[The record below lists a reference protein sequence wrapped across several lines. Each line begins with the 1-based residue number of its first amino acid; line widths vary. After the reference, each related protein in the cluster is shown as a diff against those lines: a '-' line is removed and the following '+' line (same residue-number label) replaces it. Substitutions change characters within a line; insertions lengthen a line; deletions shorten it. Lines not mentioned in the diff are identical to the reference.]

1 MLHVIIAGNL
11 GKDAVARSTQQGK
24 DFCSFPVA
32 ATVGWG
38 DKKQT
43 VWIDVTKWGEGSQ
56 GLSKLLTKGTK
67 VTVIGE
73 LSTREH
79 EGKTYLQCRAS
90 DVALQG
96 DGGQSSGS
104 QGGADRNSG
113 GASQGGQG
121 GTDYGGG
128 FADDLDDDIPFI
140 SDRSI
145 F

>member
-11 GKDAVARSTQQGK
+11 GKDATAKSTQAGK

-32 ATVGWG
+32 ATIGWG

-43 VWIDVTKWGEGSQ
+43 IWIDVTKWGEGSQ
-56 GLSKLLTKGTK
+56 GLAKLLRKGAK

-79 EGKTYLQCRAS
+79 EGKTYLQCRAT

-96 DGGQSSGS
+96 DA
-104 QGGADRNSG
+104 QGGER
-113 GASQGGQG
+113 QERGGQG
-121 GTDYGGG
+121 GTDYGAQGGG
-128 FADDLDDDIPFI
+128 FADDLDDSVPFLT
-140 SDRSI
+140 DTG
-145 F
+145 FF

>member
-1 MLHVIIAGNL
+1 MLQVIIAGNL
-11 GKDAVARSTQQGK
+11 GKDAVAKSTQQGK

-32 ATVGWG
+32 ASIGWG

-43 VWIDVTKWGEGSQ
+43 IWVDVTKWGEGSK
-56 GLSKLLTKGTK
+56 GLANLLRKGSK

-96 DGGQSSGS
+96 DSPGGQSSGS

-113 GASQGGQG
+113 GTSR
-121 GTDYGGG
+121 GG
-128 FADDLDDDIPFI
+128 FADELDDEIPGF
-140 SDRSI
+140 
-145 F
+145 

>member
-1 MLHVIIAGNL
+1 MLIVTATGNL
-11 GKDAVARSTQQGK
+11 GKDAVAKSTQNGK

-32 ATVGWG
+32 ATIGWG

-43 VWIDVTKWGEGSQ
+43 IWIDVTKWGEGSQ
-56 GLSKLLTKGTK
+56 GLAKLLRKGSK

-79 EGKTYLQCRAS
+79 DGKTYLQCRAT

-96 DGGQSSGS
+96 DAPGGERQE
-104 QGGADRNSG
+104 R
-113 GASQGGQG
+113 GGQG
-121 GTDYGGG
+121 GTDYGAQGGG
-128 FADDLDDDIPFI
+128 FADDLDDSIPFLT
-140 SDRSI
+140 DAGL

>member
-1 MLHVIIAGNL
+1 MLQIIIAGNL
-11 GKDAVARSTQQGK
+11 GKDAVHKSTQQGK

-32 ATVGWG
+32 ASIGWG

-43 VWIDVTKWGEGSQ
+43 IWIDVTKWGEGSK
-56 GLSKLLTKGTK
+56 GLANLLRKGSK

-96 DGGQSSGS
+96 DAPGGQSSGS
-104 QGGADRNSG
+104 QWNAR
-113 GASQGGQG
+113 
-121 GTDYGGG
+121 GGG
-128 FADDLDDDIPFI
+128 GDIAENLDDDLSDPPF
-140 SDRSI
+140 
-145 F
+145 

>member
-1 MLHVIIAGNL
+1 MLQVIIAGNL
-11 GKDAVARSTQQGK
+11 GKDAVAKSTQQGK

-32 ATVGWG
+32 ASIGWG

-43 VWIDVTKWGEGSQ
+43 IWIDVTKWGEGSK
-56 GLSKLLTKGTK
+56 GLVNLLRKGSK

-96 DGGQSSGS
+96 DSPGGQSSGS
-104 QGGADRNSG
+104 QWGADRNSG
-113 GASQGGQG
+113 GTSGGGQRN
-121 GTDYGGG
+121 DPPQGG
-128 FADDLDDDIPFI
+128 FADALDDDIPF
-140 SDRSI
+140 
-145 F
+145 

>member
-11 GKDAVARSTQQGK
+11 GKDAVAKSTQNGK

-32 ATVGWG
+32 ATIGWG

-43 VWIDVTKWGEGSQ
+43 IWIDVTKWGEGSQ
-56 GLSKLLTKGTK
+56 GLAKLLRKGSK

-79 EGKTYLQCRAS
+79 EGKTYLQCRAT

-96 DGGQSSGS
+96 DAPGGERQE
-104 QGGADRNSG
+104 R
-113 GASQGGQG
+113 GGQG
-121 GTDYGGG
+121 GTDYGAQGGG
-128 FADDLDDDIPFI
+128 FADDLDDSIPFLT
-140 SDRSI
+140 DAGL

>member
-11 GKDAVARSTQQGK
+11 GKDAVAKSTQNGK

-32 ATVGWG
+32 ATIGWG

-43 VWIDVTKWGEGSQ
+43 IWIDVTKWGEGSQ
-56 GLSKLLTKGTK
+56 GLAKLLRKGSK

-79 EGKTYLQCRAS
+79 DGKTYLQCRAT

-96 DGGQSSGS
+96 DSPGSSGS
-104 QGGADRNSG
+104 QGGAGRNSG
-113 GASQGGQG
+113 GASQGG
-121 GTDYGGG
+121 
-128 FADDLDDDIPFI
+128 FRDDLNDDCPW
-140 SDRSI
+140 
-145 F
+145 

>member
-11 GKDAVARSTQQGK
+11 GRDAAAKTTQGGK
-24 DFCSFPVA
+24 GLCSFPVA

-38 DKKQT
+38 ENKQT
-43 VWIDVTKWGEGSQ
+43 VWVDVTKWGEGSQ
-56 GLSKLLTKGTK
+56 GLAKLLRKGAK

-79 EGKTYLQCRAS
+79 EGKTYLQCRAN

-96 DGGQSSGS
+96 DAAGS
-104 QGGADRNSG
+104 ERQER
-113 GASQGGQG
+113 GGQG
-121 GTDYGGG
+121 GTDYG
-128 FADDLDDDIPFI
+128 APQDDLDDRVPFLT
-140 SDRSI
+140 DASI

>member
-11 GKDAVARSTQQGK
+11 GKDATAKSTQQGK

-32 ATVGWG
+32 ATIGWG

-43 VWIDVTKWGEGSQ
+43 IWIDVTKWGEGSQ
-56 GLSKLLTKGTK
+56 GLAKLLRKGAK

-79 EGKTYLQCRAS
+79 EGKTYLQCRAT

-96 DGGQSSGS
+96 DSPGGQSSGS
-104 QGGADRNSG
+104 QWDGDRN
-113 GASQGGQG
+113 
-121 GTDYGGG
+121 GGG
-128 FADDLDDDIPFI
+128 SRGGYEQAQHWDDMDDEDRRVPF
-140 SDRSI
+140 
-145 F
+145 

>member
-11 GKDAVARSTQQGK
+11 GKDAVAKSTHNNK
-24 DFCSFPVA
+24 DYCSFPVA
-32 ATVGWG
+32 ATIGWG

-43 VWIDVTKWGEGSQ
+43 IWIDVTKWGEGSQ
-56 GLSKLLTKGTK
+56 GLAKLLRKGSK

-79 EGKTYLQCRAS
+79 EGKTYLQCRAT

-96 DGGQSSGS
+96 DA
-104 QGGADRNSG
+104 QGGER
-113 GASQGGQG
+113 QERGGQG
-121 GTDYGGG
+121 GTDYGAQGGG

-140 SDRSI
+140 SDAGL

>member
-11 GKDAVARSTQQGK
+11 GKDATAKSTQAGN

-43 VWIDVTKWGEGSQ
+43 IWIDVTKWGEGSQ
-56 GLSKLLTKGTK
+56 GLAKLLRKGAK

-79 EGKTYLQCRAS
+79 EGKTYLQCRAT

-96 DGGQSSGS
+96 DA
-104 QGGADRNSG
+104 QGGER
-113 GASQGGQG
+113 QERGGQG
-121 GTDYGGG
+121 GTDYGAQGGG
-128 FADDLDDDIPFI
+128 FADDLDDSVPFLT
-140 SDRSI
+140 DTG
-145 F
+145 FF

>member
-11 GKDAVARSTQQGK
+11 GRDAVHKSTQSGT

-43 VWIDVTKWGEGSQ
+43 VWIDVTKWGEGSK
-56 GLSKLLTKGTK
+56 GLANLLRRGSK

-96 DGGQSSGS
+96 DAVGGKRDEPQETTTHHGSSH
-104 QGGADRNSG
+104 
-113 GASQGGQG
+113 
-121 GTDYGGG
+121 
-128 FADDLDDDIPFI
+128 DDLDDQIPF
-140 SDRSI
+140 
-145 F
+145 

>member
-56 GLSKLLTKGTK
+56 GLSKLLTKGSK

-96 DGGQSSGS
+96 DAPGGERQE
-104 QGGADRNSG
+104 R
-113 GASQGGQG
+113 GGQG

-128 FADDLDDDIPFI
+128 SDDLDDSIPFLT
-140 SDRSI
+140 DASI

>member
-1 MLHVIIAGNL
+1 MLQVIIAGNL
-11 GKDAVARSTQQGK
+11 GKDAVHKSTQQGK

-32 ATVGWG
+32 ASIGWG

-43 VWIDVTKWGEGSQ
+43 IWIDVTKWGEGSK
-56 GLSKLLTKGTK
+56 GLANLLRKGSK

-96 DGGQSSGS
+96 DSPGGQSSGS
-104 QGGADRNSG
+104 QGGNDRNSG
-113 GASQGGQG
+113 GATQGGY
-121 GTDYGGG
+121 D
-128 FADDLDDDIPFI
+128 DDLSDPPF
-140 SDRSI
+140 
-145 F
+145 

>member
-11 GKDAVARSTQQGK
+11 GKDATAKSTQAGK

-32 ATVGWG
+32 ATIGWG

-43 VWIDVTKWGEGSQ
+43 IWIDVTKWGEGSQ
-56 GLSKLLTKGTK
+56 GLAKLLRKGTK

-79 EGKTYLQCRAS
+79 EGKTYLQCRAT

-96 DGGQSSGS
+96 DA
-104 QGGADRNSG
+104 QGGER
-113 GASQGGQG
+113 QERGGQG
-121 GTDYGGG
+121 GTDYGAQGGG
-128 FADDLDDDIPFI
+128 FADDLDDSVPFLT
-140 SDRSI
+140 DTG
-145 F
+145 FF

>member
-1 MLHVIIAGNL
+1 MLIVTATGNL
-11 GKDAVARSTQQGK
+11 GKDAVAKSTQNGK

-32 ATVGWG
+32 ATIGWG

-43 VWIDVTKWGEGSQ
+43 IWIDVTKWGEGSQ
-56 GLSKLLTKGTK
+56 GLAKLLRKGSK

-79 EGKTYLQCRAS
+79 EGKTYLQCRAT

-96 DGGQSSGS
+96 DAPGGERQE
-104 QGGADRNSG
+104 R
-113 GASQGGQG
+113 GGQG
-121 GTDYGGG
+121 GTDYGAQGGG
-128 FADDLDDDIPFI
+128 FADDLDDSIPFLT
-140 SDRSI
+140 DAGL

>member
-1 MLHVIIAGNL
+1 MLIVTATGNL
-11 GKDAVARSTQQGK
+11 GKDAVAKSTQNGK

-32 ATVGWG
+32 ATIGWG

-43 VWIDVTKWGEGSQ
+43 VWLDVTKWGEGSQ
-56 GLSKLLTKGTK
+56 GLAKLLRKGTK

-79 EGKTYLQCRAS
+79 EGKTYLQCRAT

-96 DGGQSSGS
+96 DAPGGERQE
-104 QGGADRNSG
+104 R
-113 GASQGGQG
+113 GGQG
-121 GTDYGGG
+121 GTDYGAQGGG
-128 FADDLDDDIPFI
+128 FADDLDRDIPFI
-140 SDRSI
+140 SDAGI

>member
-11 GKDAVARSTQQGK
+11 GKDAVAKSTQNNK
-24 DFCSFPVA
+24 DYCSFPVA
-32 ATVGWG
+32 ATIGWG

-43 VWIDVTKWGEGSQ
+43 IWIDVTKWGEGSQ
-56 GLSKLLTKGTK
+56 GLAKLLRKGAK

-79 EGKTYLQCRAS
+79 EGKTYLQCRAT

-96 DGGQSSGS
+96 DA
-104 QGGADRNSG
+104 QGGER
-113 GASQGGQG
+113 QERGGQG

-128 FADDLDDDIPFI
+128 SDDLDDRIPFAT
-140 SDRSI
+140 DAGM